1 MTAATLTASGITL
14 SSLGQSE
21 RGVSAAATDLAARMK
36 GLIVQL
42 HEPLSLGGGY
52 QSALAE
58 LEEVAS
64 EAGSHDWD
72 GHGAIPISARAVEHA
87 IRLLAALP
95 TNIPAPEIAADP
107 DGEISLDWYRSP
119 DWVVSIS
126 VGATGEL
133 SYAARFGRGRVRG
146 IEEGMNELP
155 APVLGQIERFLTGAT
170 AR

>member
-1 MTAATLTASGITL
+1 MTAATLTASGITPI
-14 SSLGQSE
+14 SLGQSE
-21 RGVSAAATDLAARMK
+21 RGLSPAATDLATRMK
-36 GLIVQL
+36 GVFAQFR
-42 HEPLSLGGGY
+42 EPLSLGGGY

-64 EAGSHDWD
+64 EAGIRDWD
-72 GHGAIPISARAVEHA
+72 GHGAIPVSAMAVEHT
-87 IRLLAALP
+87 IRLLSALP

-126 VGATGEL
+126 VGARGEL
-133 SYAARFGRGRVRG
+133 SFAARFGRSRVRG
-146 IEEGMNELP
+146 IEEGMNGLP

-170 AR
+170 PR